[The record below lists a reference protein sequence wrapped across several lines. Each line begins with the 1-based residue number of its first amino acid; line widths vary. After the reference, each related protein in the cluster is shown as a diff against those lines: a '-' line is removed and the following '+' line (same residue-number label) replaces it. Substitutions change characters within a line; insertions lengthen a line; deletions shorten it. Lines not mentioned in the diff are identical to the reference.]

1 MHATTWINL
10 ENMCYVE
17 EARTKGHLLS
27 ESMYTKRP
35 EQGRGGGPRRQRV
48 YRELLFSRAVAG
60 EDDSGL

>member
-1 MHATTWINL
+1 MECSGTTRNEVLMHATTWMNL

-35 EQGRGGGPRRQRV
+35 EQANSEIQEV
-48 YRELLFSRAVAG
+48 
-60 EDDSGL
+60 DW